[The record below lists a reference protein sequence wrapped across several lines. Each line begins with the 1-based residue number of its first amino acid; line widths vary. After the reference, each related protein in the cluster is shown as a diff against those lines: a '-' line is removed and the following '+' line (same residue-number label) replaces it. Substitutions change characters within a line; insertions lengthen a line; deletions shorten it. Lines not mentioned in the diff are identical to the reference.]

1 MLISKEKLN
10 KILKNSKHSIKLKD
24 KFKIVIKG
32 IFHRKEKIIKPT
44 PKWFKDWNKDFENKI
59 TKLLTKSNENV
70 ETQITKLKEDFDTKI
85 TNSNENVETQ
95 ITKLKEDLETQ
106 ITKSNENV
114 ETKITK
120 LKEDLET
127 KITKLKEDLETK
139 ITKSNENVETKITK
153 LKEYFDTKIPKWFKD
168 WNEKTFIPFKEKV
181 EKDIAAMKNT
191 PTMKK
196 ELGLS

>member
-59 TKLLTKSNENV
+59 TKLLTK
-70 ETQITKLKEDFDTKI
+70 
-85 TNSNENVETQ
+85 
-95 ITKLKEDLETQ
+95 LKEDLETK

-127 KITKLKEDLETK
+127 Q

-181 EKDIAAMKNT
+181 QKDIAAMKNT